1 VTVRYRSPLLEIVD
15 DDRGLAAL
23 GGEWDRLLAD
33 ADHPSIFQS
42 LAWMSSWRATLGREH
57 RLMIGVGRDPDRG
70 ELVGLAPFAVTSR
83 YHGPAQAR
91 VLQMAG
97 SGPAAP
103 DHLDLIVRRGH
114 PHIPAALWS
123 AIEARRDWDLVD
135 LDGLRSGSH
144 LAGLLLRRRTDL
156 RSRATATVCPYL
168 PLPSTWEEYQASLG
182 KNLRQNLRRYRRKL
196 DDLSPGRVVERMVV
210 DADEVVD
217 TVGRLADLH
226 QQVRTARGDRG
237 SFADPAMIDFHRRL
251 ALRLLEEG
259 RLRMHRLDVD
269 GRIAAAI
276 SCFRYDATVSFY
288 TTGYD
293 PGLAA
298 YGPGRRL
305 MALAIRSAIGEGAAG
320 FDFLRGDEPYK
331 RSWGAVDRHDQRIRF
346 ATGPRGRLITQARQA
361 ARPLR
366 LTVTLLRGTRPTRR

>member
-1 VTVRYRSPLLEIVD
+1 MTVRHRSPLLEIVD
-15 DDRGLAAL
+15 DDRGLSAL

-33 ADHPSIFQS
+33 ADHASVFQS
-42 LAWMSSWRATLGREH
+42 FTWISSWRATLGREH
-57 RLMIGVGRDPDRG
+57 RLMIGVARDPDRG
-70 ELVGLAPFAVTSR
+70 GLVGLAPFAVTSR
-83 YHGPAQAR
+83 RYGPAQAR

-123 AIEARRDWDLVD
+123 VIDAHRDWDLVD
-135 LDGLRSGSH
+135 LDGLRHGSH
-144 LAGLLLRRRTDL
+144 LAGLLLRRRTDPG
-156 RSRATATVCPYL
+156 SRATATVCPYL
-168 PLPSTWEEYQASLG
+168 PLPATWEEYEASLG

-210 DADEVVD
+210 DAGEVVE
-217 TVGRLADLH
+217 TVDLLADLH
-226 QQVRTARGDRG
+226 QRVRTARGDRG
-237 SFADPAMIDFHRRL
+237 AFADPSMLEFHRRV
-251 ALRLLEEG
+251 ALRYLEAG
-259 RLRMHRLDVD
+259 RLRLHRLDVD

-276 SCFRYDATVSFY
+276 SCFRYGDTVSFY

-331 RSWGAVDRHDQRIRF
+331 RSWGAVDRPNQRIRF

-366 LTVTLLRGTRPTRR
+366 FAVTLLRGIRPTRR